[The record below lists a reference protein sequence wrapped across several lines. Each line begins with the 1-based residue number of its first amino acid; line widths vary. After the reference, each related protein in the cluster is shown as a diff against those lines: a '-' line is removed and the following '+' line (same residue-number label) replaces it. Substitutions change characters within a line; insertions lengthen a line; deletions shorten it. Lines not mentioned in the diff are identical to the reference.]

1 MPPALA
7 GNRSCVSAT
16 GGCHLSFGNIIGQ
29 ILQQGMGGQTQTN
42 ARVAHSAQNIG
53 ASGGVEGIL
62 GQLQGALGGQG
73 GAGGALGG
81 FAEMAKDFLSKDQV
95 GGLSGAQ
102 VGGIGALAGAVL
114 GGGAGGAAR
123 GGAMAV
129 LGTLALSALRNAQA
143 KAGQAAQAS
152 GAPQLE
158 AADVA
163 GLTGPET
170 ERIVLR
176 AMISAAKADGQ
187 IDQAEME
194 KIIGKASADGVT
206 DEEKAF
212 VMSELR
218 APVDVGA
225 LAAEVRSPAQA
236 AEVYAASILAIDI
249 DSEAE
254 KAYLR
259 QLAAALR
266 LDDAAV
272 SELHRMTGAPAV

>member
-1 MPPALA
+1 
-7 GNRSCVSAT
+7 V
-16 GGCHLSFGNIIGQ
+16 SFGNIIGQ
-29 ILQQGMGGQTQTN
+29 MLQQGMGGQTQTN
-42 ARVAHSAQNIG
+42 ARVAQSAQSIG

-81 FAEMAKDFLSKDQV
+81 FAEMAKNFLSKDQV

-114 GGGAGGAAR
+114 GGGAKGAAR

-129 LGTLALSALRNAQA
+129 LGTLALSALKNAQA
-143 KAGQAAQAS
+143 KAAQGAV
-152 GAPQLE
+152 APQDVTLTQE
-158 AADVA
+158 DVA
-163 GLTGPET
+163 GIAGPET
-170 ERIVLR
+170 ERLILR

-194 KIIGKASADGVT
+194 KIVGRASADGVT

-212 VMSELR
+212 VMAEMR
-218 APVDVGA
+218 GPVDVAA

-236 AEVYAASILAIDI
+236 AEVYAASLLAIDI
-249 DSEAE
+249 DSEQE

-259 QLAAALR
+259 ALATALR
-266 LDDAAV
+266 LDEAAV

>member
-1 MPPALA
+1 M
-7 GNRSCVSAT
+7 
-16 GGCHLSFGNIIGQ
+16 SFGNIIGQ
-29 ILQQGMGGQTQTN
+29 MLEQGLGGQTQGRT
-42 ARVAHSAQNIG
+42 RVANSAQSIG
-53 ASGGVEGIL
+53 AQGGIEGLL
-62 GQLQGALGGQG
+62 GSLQGALGGQGGAG

-81 FAEMAKDFLSKDQV
+81 FAEMAKQFLSKDQV

-114 GGGAGGAAR
+114 GRGVGGAAR

-129 LGTLALSALRNAQA
+129 LGTLALSALKNAQA
-143 KAGQAAQAS
+143 KSGQNAATADVTLT
-152 GAPQLE
+152 PE
-158 AADVA
+158 DVA
-163 GLTGPET
+163 GISGPEA
-170 ERIVLR
+170 ERLMLR

-206 DEEKAF
+206 EEEKAF
-212 VMSELR
+212 VMAELR
-218 APVDVGA
+218 APVDLAA

-236 AEVYAASILAIDI
+236 AELYAASLLAIDV

-259 QLAAALR
+259 ELASALR
-266 LDDAAV
+266 LQPAAV
-272 SELHRMTGAPAV
+272 AELHRMTGAPTA

>member
-1 MPPALA
+1 M
-7 GNRSCVSAT
+7 
-16 GGCHLSFGNIIGQ
+16 SFGNIIGQ

-42 ARVAHSAQNIG
+42 ARVAQSAQNIG

-81 FAEMAKDFLSKDQV
+81 FAEMAKNFLGKDQI

-143 KAGQAAQAS
+143 KAGQNASAGGAAEL
-152 GAPQLE
+152 AP
-158 AADVA
+158 ADVA

-170 ERIVLR
+170 ERLVLR

-194 KIIGKASADGVT
+194 KIVGKASADGVT

-212 VMSELR
+212 VMTEMR
-218 APVDVGA
+218 APVDVAA

-236 AEVYAASILAIDI
+236 AEVYAASLLAIDI
-249 DSEAE
+249 DSDAE

-266 LDDAAV
+266 LDGAAV
-272 SELHRMTGAPAV
+272 SELHRMTGAPAA